1 MWQCGC
7 CRGVMRPLPWCDV
20 QVARVWQ
27 RLIQVREAE
36 DGIENF
42 EVIELWREMIRLLLG
57 SVEQQDNETQQH
69 VSYY

>member
-1 MWQCGC
+1 M
-7 CRGVMRPLPWCDV
+7 LPWCDV
-20 QVARVWQ
+20 QVARVWR

-42 EVIELWREMIRLLLG
+42 ELVELWREMIRLLLG

-69 VSYY
+69 VSGY

>member
-1 MWQCGC
+1 MWH
-7 CRGVMRPLPWCDV
+7 
-20 QVARVWQ
+20 

-42 EVIELWREMIRLLLG
+42 ELIELWREMIRLLLD

-69 VSYY
+69 VSYC